1 MNTQEQFEALYADYT
16 QTPIEQIVAARLG
29 IDSYSLPAISKAWV
43 WYRFGVTA
51 SPIRAQIKDLQS
63 VQSEK
68 DWLLFGGSYNN
79 QNIGE

>member
-1 MNTQEQFEALYADYT
+1 MNTQEQFESIYADYT

-29 IDSYSLPAISKAWV
+29 EGSYSLPAISKAWV
-43 WYRFGVTA
+43 WYRFGVNA
-51 SPIRAQIKDLQS
+51 SPIQPEIKDLQPA
-63 VQSEK
+63 QSEK